1 MAAHIDQ
8 PTRSRRF
15 VKLYLSTWALLAS
28 GALAYLA
35 VLAFPP
41 NIDAPAPSVSV
52 RPAKATSTEVTE
64 VKVRQVKTAEVKALA
79 EMQGSIS
86 EIRKD
91 VSQLQEAVGERVIN
105 EKAVETRLTSLE
117 DRVSTID
124 SRPESPSATPVTKV
138 PGITLLPAGEPRPSV
153 EPPFKSIDEPSATAL
168 APAQGAPH
176 EGASIE
182 TGSIPPKAE
191 IVFGEPVVTR
201 GGAPEMAVQLAAGP
215 SLQAVRQS
223 WELLSERYGGTL
235 ATLQPRVVAPR
246 GEGGV
251 YRLLAGPLPTKA
263 DAQRICSQLGVG
275 RKACFATRYA
285 GVPLPPPG
293 SNP

>member
-1 MAAHIDQ
+1 MAEHIGQ

-41 NIDAPAPSVSV
+41 RAEAPVPPPRVSV
-52 RPAKATSTEVTE
+52 APPSDSPSE
-64 VKVRQVKTAEVKALA
+64 VKVRQVKTAEMKAPA
-79 EMQGSIS
+79 EAQGSIS

-105 EKAVETRLTSLE
+105 EKVVQTRPTSQE
-117 DRVSTID
+117 DRVSTVD
-124 SRPESPSATPVTKV
+124 GQQEQPPATPATKV
-138 PGITLLPAGEPRPSV
+138 PGITLLAPGEPRSV
-153 EPPFKSIDEPSATAL
+153 AEPPFKASDESSAAAL
-168 APAQGAPH
+168 VPPPAAP
-176 EGASIE
+176 IE

-191 IVFGEPVVTR
+191 IVFGEPTVTR
-201 GGAPEMAVQLAAGP
+201 AGPSEMAVQLAAGP

-223 WELLSERYGGTL
+223 WELLSERYGAL
-235 ATLQPRVVAPR
+235 AVLQPRVVAPR
-246 GEGGV
+246 GEGGA

-263 DAQRICSQLGVG
+263 DAERICSQLGIG
-275 RKACFATRYA
+275 SKACFATQYVGA
-285 GVPLPPPG
+285 PL
-293 SNP
+293 

>member
-1 MAAHIDQ
+1 MAAHIGQ

-41 NIDAPAPSVSV
+41 RAEAPVAAPRVSV
-52 RPAKATSTEVTE
+52 APPSDSATE
-64 VKVRQVKTAEVKALA
+64 VKVRQVKTAEVKALGQV
-79 EMQGSIS
+79 QGSMS

-105 EKAVETRLTSLE
+105 EKVVQTRLTALE

-124 SRPESPSATPVTKV
+124 GQQDQPPATPAVPSATPTSKV
-138 PGITLLPAGEPRPSV
+138 PGITLLPAGEPRAV
-153 EPPFKSIDEPSATAL
+153 AGPPFKPVDESLAAAL
-168 APAQGAPH
+168 PPPPGAP
-176 EGASIE
+176 IE

-201 GGAPEMAVQLAAGP
+201 AGAPAMAVQLAAGP

-223 WELLSERYGGTL
+223 WELLSERYSGTL
-235 ATLQPRVVAPR
+235 AALQPRVVAPR

-251 YRLLAGPLPTKA
+251 YRLLAGPVPTKA
-263 DAQRICSQLGVG
+263 DAERICSQLGVG
-275 RKACFATRYA
+275 SKACFATKYVGA
-285 GVPLPPPG
+285 PL
-293 SNP
+293 

>member
-1 MAAHIDQ
+1 MAAHIGQ

-41 NIDAPAPSVSV
+41 TAEAPAPQVTVAPSKDAS
-52 RPAKATSTEVTE
+52 TE
-64 VKVRQVKTAEVKALA
+64 VKVRQVKTTEVKALA
-79 EMQGSIS
+79 EVQGSLS

-105 EKAVETRLTSLE
+105 EKVVQTRLTALE
-117 DRVSTID
+117 DRVTTID
-124 SRPESPSATPVTKV
+124 GQQESPSAAPVSKV
-138 PGITLLPAGEPRPSV
+138 PGITLLPPGQPRPV
-153 EPPFKSIDEPSATAL
+153 AEPPFKPIDESSAAAL
-168 APAQGAPH
+168 APPPGAP
-176 EGASIE
+176 GAPIE

-201 GGAPEMAVQLAAGP
+201 VGTPEMAVQLAAGP

-223 WELLSERYGGTL
+223 WELLSERHAGTL
-235 ATLQPRVVAPR
+235 AALQPRVVAPR

-251 YRLLAGPLPTKA
+251 YRLLAGPLPSKV
-263 DAQRICSQLGVG
+263 DAERICSQLGVG
-275 RKACFATRYA
+275 SKACFATKYVGA
-285 GVPLPPPG
+285 PL
-293 SNP
+293 

>member
-1 MAAHIDQ
+1 MAEHLGQ

-41 NIDAPAPSVSV
+41 RAEAPVPPPRVSV
-52 RPAKATSTEVTE
+52 APPSDSPTE
-64 VKVRQVKTAEVKALA
+64 VKVRQVKTAEVKGLT
-79 EMQGSIS
+79 EVQGSIS

-105 EKAVETRLTSLE
+105 EKVAHTRMTALE

-124 SRPESPSATPVTKV
+124 GQQEQPPATPATKV
-138 PGITLLPAGEPRPSV
+138 PGITLLPPGEPRSV
-153 EPPFKSIDEPSATAL
+153 AGPPFKPVEEPSAAAL
-168 APAQGAPH
+168 VPPPGDP
-176 EGASIE
+176 IE

-191 IVFGEPVVTR
+191 IVFGEPTVTR
-201 GGAPEMAVQLAAGP
+201 AGPPEMAVQLAAGP

-223 WELLSERYGGTL
+223 WEQLSERYGAL
-235 ATLQPRVVAPR
+235 AALQPRVVAPR

-263 DAQRICSQLGVG
+263 DAERFCSQLGVG
-275 RKACFATRYA
+275 SKACFATGYVGA
-285 GVPLPPPG
+285 PL
-293 SNP
+293 

>member
-8 PTRSRRF
+8 PIRSRRF

-52 RPAKATSTEVTE
+52 RPAKDTSKEVTE
-64 VKVRQVKTAEVKALA
+64 VTVRQVKTAEVKALA
-79 EMQGSIS
+79 EMQGSIG

-105 EKAVETRLTSLE
+105 EKVVETRLTALE
-117 DRVSTID
+117 DRVSTIH
-124 SRPESPSATPVTKV
+124 SQAEPSATPAAKV
-138 PGITLLPAGEPRPSV
+138 PGITLLPAAEPPPSM

-168 APAQGAPH
+168 APTQRAPH
-176 EGASIE
+176 GASIE

-223 WELLSERYGGTL
+223 WELLSERHGGTL
-235 ATLQPRVVAPR
+235 ASLQPRVVAPR

-251 YRLLAGPLPTKA
+251 YRLVAGPLPTKA

-275 RKACFATRYA
+275 SKACFATRYA
-285 GVPLPPPG
+285 GVPLPPG

>member
-1 MAAHIDQ
+1 MAAHIGQ

-52 RPAKATSTEVTE
+52 RPAKDTSKELTEVT
-64 VKVRQVKTAEVKALA
+64 VRQVKTAEVTALA

-105 EKAVETRLTSLE
+105 EKVVETRLTALE
-117 DRVSTID
+117 GRVSTID
-124 SRPESPSATPVTKV
+124 SQREPSATPAAKV
-138 PGITLLPAGEPRPSV
+138 PGITLLPVDEPRPST
-153 EPPFKSIDEPSATAL
+153 EPPFKSVDDPSATAL
-168 APAQGAPH
+168 APTQRPPHGGAP
-176 EGASIE
+176 IE

-223 WELLSERYGGTL
+223 WELLAERHGGTL
-235 ATLQPRVVAPR
+235 ASLQPRVVAPR

-275 RKACFATRYA
+275 SKACFATRYA
-285 GVPLPPPG
+285 GVPLPPG
-293 SNP
+293 STP